1 MSFVASDGSTPQL
14 VLVSPC
20 RVGRSLI
27 LYVFLLPVAFFFFSL
42 TEILEQIVAVSTD
55 LWEICHVSCFKQ
67 VV

>member
-27 LYVFLLPVAFFFFSL
+27 LYVFLLPVAFFFFYL

-55 LWEICHVSCFKQ
+55 L
-67 VV
+67 